1 MRTFVAIEIDTQNIL
16 QKIKSLQESISFKA
30 KHIRIDQIHFT
41 LQFLGELEN
50 SKVEE
55 VKKALQQIHFSKF
68 ELSVIG
74 SGAFPNTKNPRIV
87 WVGVDNIGTRKLVSL
102 AKNVNSV
109 LKPVGFIVDK
119 PFKPHLTVLRIKT
132 KVGDITNEL
141 LKFKNVEFGKQMVS
155 KIILKESVLSHDGPE
170 YSNLVEVSST

>member
-74 SGAFPNTKNPRIV
+74 SGAFPNTKTQELF
-87 WVGVDNIGTRKLVSL
+87 GLEL
-102 AKNVNSV
+102 
-109 LKPVGFIVDK
+109 
-119 PFKPHLTVLRIKT
+119 
-132 KVGDITNEL
+132 ITLGLEN
-141 LKFKNVEFGKQMVS
+141 
-155 KIILKESVLSHDGPE
+155 
-170 YSNLVEVSST
+170 